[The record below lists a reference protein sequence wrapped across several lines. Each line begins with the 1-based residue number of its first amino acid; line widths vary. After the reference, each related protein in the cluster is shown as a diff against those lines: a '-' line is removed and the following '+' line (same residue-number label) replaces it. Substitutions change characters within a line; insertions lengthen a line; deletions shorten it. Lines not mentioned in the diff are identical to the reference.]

1 VPRLALGARSAA
13 VGLYLTS
20 YYFGGSVGASLPA
33 SLWSYAGWHACVAL
47 VLAVQLFAALLI
59 GSTWAGRAARQVPMR
74 AAMSEI

>member
-1 VPRLALGARSAA
+1 

-33 SLWSYAGWHACVAL
+33 ALWSFAGWPACVAL

-59 GSTWAGRAARQVPMR
+59 HATWARPPARSAAALP
-74 AAMSEI
+74 ALGEA